1 MALCAHHAPRRF
13 WTNRQIVDFL
23 QSLKCYMPYASISHL
38 RRLKAKFVRGYRP
51 KLATTPPGQWLC
63 LSGTYSSW
71 SAAQADSTGYDAGV
85 ILERT
90 CAALLKV
97 KRGEAVYERDSVLF
111 DEVQYA
117 WPLLAGLLWSAAKRG
132 GRVEVMDFGGSLG
145 STWFQN
151 RAFLSGLEAVGWNV
165 VEQPATVE
173 VGQREFADETLR
185 FYPSVAACL
194 AEHRPDVIIL
204 SSVLQYLEHPYDLL
218 DELARLTDADLI
230 IDRTPF
236 WEGAADRLC
245 VQQVPPSI
253 YPASYPSWIFA
264 ESRFRS
270 MLSLHWQELA
280 RFDNVDRLPGPVPF
294 AYRGFLAARR
304 VVKGA
309 DPDIGVPPEEASEM
323 VRP

>member
-13 WTNRQIVDFL
+13 WMNRQIVDLL
-23 QSLKCYMPYASISHL
+23 QSLKYYMPYASINHL

-51 KLATTPPGQWLC
+51 ELAKPLGQELC
-63 LSGTYSSW
+63 LTGTYSSW
-71 SAAQADSTGYDAGV
+71 SAAQADSAGYDAGV
-85 ILERT
+85 ILECTR
-90 CAALLKV
+90 AALLKV

-111 DEVQYA
+111 NEVQYA
-117 WPLLAGLLWSAAKRG
+117 WPLLAGLLWVAAKRG
-132 GRVEVMDFGGSLG
+132 GRVEVLDFGGSLG

-173 VGQREFADETLR
+173 VGLREFADETLR

-194 AEHRPDVIIL
+194 ADRHPDVIIL

-218 DELARLTDADLI
+218 DELARLTNVDLI

-245 VQQVPPSI
+245 VQQVPPTI

-264 ESRFRS
+264 EARFRS
-270 MLSLHWQELA
+270 MLSLHWDEMA
-280 RFDNVDRLPGPVPF
+280 RFDNADRLPGPVPF

-304 VVKGA
+304 VIKGA
-309 DPDIGVPPEEASEM
+309 EPEIGAPPPESMET

>member
-13 WTNRQIVDFL
+13 WMNRQIVDLL
-23 QSLKCYMPYASISHL
+23 QSLKYYMPYASINHL

-51 KLATTPPGQWLC
+51 ELAKPLGQELC
-63 LSGTYSSW
+63 LTGTYSSW
-71 SAAQADSTGYDAGV
+71 SAAQADSAGYDAGV
-85 ILERT
+85 ILECTR
-90 CAALLKV
+90 AALLKV

-111 DEVQYA
+111 NEVQYA
-117 WPLLAGLLWSAAKRG
+117 WPLLAGLLWVAAKRG
-132 GRVEVMDFGGSLG
+132 GRVEVLDFGGSLG

-173 VGQREFADETLR
+173 VGLREFADETLR

-194 AEHRPDVIIL
+194 ADRHPDVIIL

-218 DELARLTDADLI
+218 DELARLTNADLI

-245 VQQVPPSI
+245 VQQVPPTI

-264 ESRFRS
+264 EARFRS
-270 MLSLHWQELA
+270 MLSLHWDEMA
-280 RFDNVDRLPGPVPF
+280 RFDNADRLPGPVPF

-304 VVKGA
+304 VIKGA
-309 DPDIGVPPEEASEM
+309 EPEIGAPPPESMET